1 MKVNSDYVFKNINI
15 VNNSER
21 IILGVVCRLLNLKI
35 VKYSS
40 ICMKFLLIDLIYV
53 ENDFI
58 KMYGCMLCNISNNLE
73 NYRVLDDIDF
83 VLIKKLLVGF
93 GV

>member
-1 MKVNSDYVFKNINI
+1 
-15 VNNSER
+15 
-21 IILGVVCRLLNLKI
+21 
-35 VKYSS
+35 
-40 ICMKFLLIDLIYV
+40 
-53 ENDFI
+53 
-58 KMYGCMLCNISNNLE
+58 MLCNISNNLE

>member
-1 MKVNSDYVFKNINI
+1 
-15 VNNSER
+15 
-21 IILGVVCRLLNLKI
+21 
-35 VKYSS
+35 
-40 ICMKFLLIDLIYV
+40 MKFLLIDLIYV